1 MRRLGGKEVSDEI
14 VQNLKPAVDALKA
27 SGVTPLLG
35 VLRVG
40 EREDDLA
47 YERGLLKKF
56 RAAEAD
62 VRVNTLPADCTQ
74 EQLDRLFDEMNE
86 DDGIHGILVF
96 RPLPN
101 HLSDEHMIAAIDP
114 GKDSDFMDIRNMS
127 GVLSGKRDS
136 AAPCTAE
143 AVICLLRH
151 YGIELRGRKAVVLGR
166 SLVIGKPAALLLIT
180 ENATVTVCHTKTEDI
195 RKECRAADIV
205 VACCGVAKMVTA
217 DYVREGQTIID
228 VGMNV
233 DSDGKLCGDV
243 DYDGVAPIVDAITPV
258 PGGVGSVTTSILL
271 KHVVDNCVR
280 QSASKR

>member
-62 VRVNTLPADCTQ
+62 VRVITLPADCTQ

-217 DYVREGQTIID
+217 DYVREGQTVVD

>member
-166 SLVIGKPAALLLIT
+166 SLVIGKPAALMLIT

-217 DYVREGQTIID
+217 DYVREGQTVVD

>member
-96 RPLPN
+96 RPLPS

-166 SLVIGKPAALLLIT
+166 SLVIGKPAALMLIT

-217 DYVREGQTIID
+217 DYVREGQTVVD

>member
-62 VRVNTLPADCTQ
+62 VRVITLPADCTQ

>member
-217 DYVREGQTIID
+217 DYVREGQTVVD

>member
-166 SLVIGKPAALLLIT
+166 SLVIGKPAALMLIT

-217 DYVREGQTIID
+217 DYVREGQTVVD

-233 DSDGKLCGDV
+233 DSDAKLCGDV

>member
-1 MRRLGGKEVSDEI
+1 M
-14 VQNLKPAVDALKA
+14 
-27 SGVTPLLG
+27 
-35 VLRVG
+35 
-40 EREDDLA
+40 
-47 YERGLLKKF
+47 
-56 RAAEAD
+56 
-62 VRVNTLPADCTQ
+62 
-74 EQLDRLFDEMNE
+74 
-86 DDGIHGILVF
+86 
-96 RPLPN
+96 
-101 HLSDEHMIAAIDP
+101 
-114 GKDSDFMDIRNMS
+114 
-127 GVLSGKRDS
+127 
-136 AAPCTAE
+136 
-143 AVICLLRH
+143 
-151 YGIELRGRKAVVLGR
+151 VLGR